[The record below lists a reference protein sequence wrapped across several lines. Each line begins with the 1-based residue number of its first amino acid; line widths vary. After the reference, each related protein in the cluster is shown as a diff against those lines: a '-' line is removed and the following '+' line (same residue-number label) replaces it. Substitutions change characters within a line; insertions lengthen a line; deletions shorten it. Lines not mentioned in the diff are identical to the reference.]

1 MVITVSC
8 PACQA
13 SFPADPN
20 KIPEAGVKVRC
31 SQCAHVFRV
40 ERPVEEAPADVAPAV
55 PEPTSEEAPA
65 EEAAPEWSGAEATS
79 TDVAEPTDVE
89 TAEPTDAETGV
100 PEAAETGGEL
110 HEPEQAETDDWGVE
124 RDAFETA
131 DAEQPAEEPDPE
143 DVPDGG
149 AELPDWA
156 SVGGDEISLVDP
168 AQPEDL
174 PDIEVDTPAVS
185 DLEEAL
191 PDAAAEIELPDPE
204 PVLDDVLPGALA
216 EPEEV
221 LPETEEVLSEA
232 ESVVEDAL
240 PEPETVPSESAPAP
254 TDAPVQGFTFGKRD
268 PMDKAR
274 RLARVLVSDM
284 VMYNAERHQVA
295 LSRGTL
301 AEDFEEEIDKSWKE
315 YVDQL
320 GSEIA
325 DGQGQEFWTQALNDI
340 LAKGEQVF

>member
-8 PACQA
+8 PACET

-40 ERPVEEAPADVAPAV
+40 ERPVEDAPEPAPVAEATPVVEAEPEVSPEPEQEPEPEPEQEEPDLVATEPEQPADD
-55 PEPTSEEAPA
+55 
-65 EEAAPEWSGAEATS
+65 AAPE
-79 TDVAEPTDVE
+79 P
-89 TAEPTDAETGV
+89 
-100 PEAAETGGEL
+100 
-110 HEPEQAETDDWGVE
+110 EPEEPVADEWGIE
-124 RDAFETA
+124 RDAFETVDA
-131 DAEQPAEEPDPE
+131 DQPAEEPAPE
-143 DVPDGG
+143 DVPEGG

-156 SVGGDEISLVDP
+156 SVGGDEISLVEETDAAP
-168 AQPEDL
+168 LPE
-174 PDIEVDTPAVS
+174 PSFDTGMPEPEPLL
-185 DLEEAL
+185 DEAL
-191 PDAAAEIELPDPE
+191 PEPALDEVLPEPE
-204 PVLDDVLPGALA
+204 PVL
-216 EPEEV
+216 EEV
-221 LPETEEVLSEA
+221 LPE
-232 ESVVEDAL
+232 
-240 PEPETVPSESAPAP
+240 PEPVSDDAPPAP
-254 TDAPVQGFTFGKRD
+254 SDQPVQGFTFGKRD

-325 DGQGQEFWTQALNDI
+325 DGEGREFWTRALNDI
-340 LAKGEQVF
+340 LAKGEEVF